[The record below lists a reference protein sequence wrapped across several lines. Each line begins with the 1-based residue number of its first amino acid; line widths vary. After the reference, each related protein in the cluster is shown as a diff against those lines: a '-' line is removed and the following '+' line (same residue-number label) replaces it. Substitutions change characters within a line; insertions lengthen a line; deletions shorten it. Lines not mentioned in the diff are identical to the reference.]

1 MLCHMCHGRRCGCG
15 VWVPQSRLMRCMCH
29 GCGLHTLC
37 IVVVGVVHGVVVVV
51 FTCVAWGHGCRQCT
65 MCVVVAVFVPCV
77 LWWWVWRMGLQLQS
91 LCCVCCGCRCST
103 SGHSC
108 GLHVCVAVDVLCVSQ
123 LRSSCHVC
131 YGCSLCAVCVVVT
144 GVAYGVVVTVV
155 VFMPCASWPWVHCV
169 WSQSWVL
176 SLRCMHCSCH
186 LCTVCGVAVALF
198 TLRGVLPVPLL
209 YQVWCCSYGHC
220 AACGVCSHK
229 RGGNRAARRDM
240 AMWCTQ
246 LGRA

>member
-1 MLCHMCHGRRCGCG
+1 M
-15 VWVPQSRLMRCMCH
+15 
-29 GCGLHTLC
+29 
-37 IVVVGVVHGVVVVV
+37 VVV
-51 FTCVAWGHGCRQCT
+51 FT
-65 MCVVVAVFVPCV
+65 PCV
-77 LWWWVWRMGLQLQS
+77 LWWWVWCMGLWLWSSHVWHGAMVAVNAPCVSWSQS
-91 LCCVCCGCRCST
+91 SCPVCCGGGCGAWGCS
-103 SGHSC
+103 
-108 GLHVCVAVDVLCVSQ
+108 
-123 LRSSCHVC
+123 
-131 YGCSLCAVCVVVT
+131 CSLCAVCVVVT

-240 AMWCTQ
+240 AMWCT
-246 LGRA
+246 